1 MADAGAPIVAQ
12 MRTRVLI
19 AGATLVLAAGITAC
33 ERTTPG
39 TVAMTT
45 EPGPSTPRTSTP
57 SIPGLPS
64 ITGLPGTP
72 GTSSPR
78 TSSNVPPPSNSLTMT
93 CKQYIDLND
102 EDTQSAVIEEILKQE
117 GSVLGPQQ
125 TEIAKTLADAVCQ
138 FLPTSTVSEI
148 LLGGGPP

>member
-1 MADAGAPIVAQ
+1 
-12 MRTRVLI
+12 
-19 AGATLVLAAGITAC
+19 
-33 ERTTPG
+33 
-39 TVAMTT
+39 
-45 EPGPSTPRTSTP
+45 
-57 SIPGLPS
+57 
-64 ITGLPGTP
+64 
-72 GTSSPR
+72 
-78 TSSNVPPPSNSLTMT
+78 MT